1 MLSEISIRRT
11 VAFLGS
17 VGLFVWILV
26 LFFAPGATSGDVPVA
41 DATGTTTE
49 EQHDIECSAIASIAD
64 GKEAIDWPLD
74 DDGERSAS
82 TSSAVAEAGRL
93 CDRFRDARSTH
104 MTLLAAPTVV
114 LGVYALWGSKRREDD
129 TTDEAEPER
138 SDGLGGPT
146 AP

>member
-11 VAFLGS
+11 FAFLGS
-17 VGLFVWILV
+17 VGLVVWILV

-49 EQHDIECSAIASIAD
+49 EQHDIECSAIASIAE
-64 GKEAIDWPLD
+64 GKQAIDWPLD

-104 MTLLAAPTVV
+104 VTILAVPAVV
-114 LGVYALWGSKRREDD
+114 FGVYALWGSTRRRDD
-129 TTDEAEPER
+129 ATGEVSLER
-138 SDGLGGPT
+138 ADGLGGST

>member
-11 VAFLGS
+11 IAFLGS
-17 VGLFVWILV
+17 VGLFIWILV
-26 LFFAPGATSGDVPVA
+26 LFFVPGETSGDVPVA

-49 EQHDIECSAIASIAD
+49 EQHDIECSAISSIAD

-82 TSSAVAEAGRL
+82 TSSAVNAAGQL

-114 LGVYALWGSKRREDD
+114 LGVYALWGSKRREDIA
-129 TTDEAEPER
+129 AETADPER

-146 AP
+146 VP